1 MKRWSFFVYG
11 TGCHLLFFGV
21 YAYMAGFI
29 GGFLTPTSI
38 DSAAAGSS
46 AAAVAIDVLLLG
58 LFAAQHWSW
67 PAGIQ
72 AGLTRVVP
80 PPIERST
87 TIVSCLVTIFSCGSG
102 GALIRSSGMQ
112 QPVLRAV

>member
-1 MKRWSFFVYG
+1 MRLLGFATKTREGGSEMKRWSFFVYG
-11 TGCHLLFFGV
+11 AGCHLLFFGV

-58 LFAAQHWSW
+58 LFAAQHSLMAR
-67 PAGIQ
+67 PAFKRVW
-72 AGLTRVVP
+72 TRVVP

-87 TIVSCLVTIFSCGSG
+87 YV
-102 GALIRSSGMQ
+102 LIS
-112 QPVLRAV
+112 